1 MDQEQ
6 VEVAETPGLIL
17 EAGLL
22 ERVLPLMV
30 VVPELGGDE
39 EILALDD
46 TLLNGTANTL
56 SCLGAVGVVPRA
68 VDVAVAKLDGVVYLG
83 DVCSARILHFCR
95 KRYV

>member
-46 TLLNGTANTL
+46 TLLNGTADAL

-68 VDVAVAKLDGVVYLG
+68 VDVAVANLDGIVYLE
-83 DVCSARILHFCR
+83 DACSVRSLEFWR
-95 KRYV
+95 KKYV

>member
-56 SCLGAVGVVPRA
+56 SCLGAVGVVPRP
-68 VDVAVAKLDGVVYLG
+68 VDVAVAKLDGIVYLG
-83 DVCSARILHFCR
+83 DICSARSLDFWR